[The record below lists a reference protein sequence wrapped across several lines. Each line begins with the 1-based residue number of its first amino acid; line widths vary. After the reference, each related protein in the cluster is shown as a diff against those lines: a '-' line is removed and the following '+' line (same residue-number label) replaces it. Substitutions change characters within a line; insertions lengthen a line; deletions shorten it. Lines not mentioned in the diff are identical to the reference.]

1 VSINHL
7 FACVDKHRD
16 QIIATYLT
24 LHGIPEPAWQEYQ
37 TSKYVRERLKNAGY
51 HVMESKLGTEV
62 VAHAKAPVSP
72 LVGLRADLDCLI
84 HVIDGSEQYIHSC
97 GHDAH
102 TTMVLCAGELIAQE
116 APEMAQHVKL
126 IFQPAE
132 EVGEGARKLI
142 EAGAAD
148 DLSYLAGIHL
158 RPNNEIGYGLAAAS
172 VRHAASLTLTYEIV
186 GKGAHTGRPHL
197 GDNAADGLMMAA
209 AAVNAIKLDPLSC
222 ATVNVVSMRTGAASP
237 NIIPDHAQLVV
248 NARLGTN
255 ELVEEARLRIDRA
268 VEQGTLAVG
277 TTSRLVHSKVL
288 PAAEP
293 SSEMVKI
300 GEKAIVSVLGE
311 KGLVPTIC
319 SSGSEDFHFF
329 SQLSNLK
336 TTFFGLGANLVP
348 GLHCPDMSFDLE
360 ALIHG
365 VKILIAFVW
374 YTVEE
379 YGC

>member
-1 VSINHL
+1 M
-7 FACVDKHRD
+7 R
-16 QIIATYLT
+16 Q
-24 LHGIPEPAWQEYQ
+24 
-37 TSKYVRERLKNAGY
+37 
-51 HVMESKLGTEV
+51 
-62 VAHAKAPVSP
+62 APISS
-72 LVGLRADLDCLI
+72 LI
-84 HVIDGSEQYIHSC
+84 
-97 GHDAH
+97 
-102 TTMVLCAGELIAQE
+102 T
-116 APEMAQHVKL
+116 
-126 IFQPAE
+126 
-132 EVGEGARKLI
+132 
-142 EAGAAD
+142 
-148 DLSYLAGIHL
+148 
-158 RPNNEIGYGLAAAS
+158 
-172 VRHAASLTLTYEIV
+172 
-186 GKGAHTGRPHL
+186 
-197 GDNAADGLMMAA
+197 
-209 AAVNAIKLDPLSC
+209 
-222 ATVNVVSMRTGAASP
+222 
-237 NIIPDHAQLVV
+237 QLVV